1 MAAAFALT
9 TRSPIDLMRRLLES
23 IWVIAVLPVAT
34 LIMAATRVAILSE
47 TDLTAT
53 VTHTDVAVVTTATGN
68 GILMAAITG
77 TGETAEALPLP
88 EVAAT
93 PPSTVDEGVIPEVL
107 LVAAALPAADATTTI
122 RLQSM
127 VEATAVVGEGTCL
140 RRHLGSFSDN

>member
-1 MAAAFALT
+1 MA
-9 TRSPIDLMRRLLES
+9 
-23 IWVIAVLPVAT
+23 V
-34 LIMAATRVAILSE
+34 TRVAIPSE

-53 VTHTDVAVVTTATGN
+53 VTHTDVAVATTATGN
-68 GILMAAITG
+68 GIRMAAITG

-140 RRHLGSFSDN
+140 RRHLGWFSDN